1 MDYSSEKKIKIF
13 FTVTNDL
20 NGDRRMI
27 RICTSLESV
36 GYDVTLIGR
45 KLRNSTALI
54 QQPFRQQRM
63 YLFFTKG
70 KLFYIEYNIH
80 LFFKL
85 FFSSFDIICGI
96 DLDSILPCYFAAR
109 LKGKKKLVYDAHEL
123 FTDTPEVY
131 KRKTIRKIWLMVEKF
146 IIPKTDLRYTVSQ
159 SIADEFE
166 NRYGFKFELI
176 RNLPSIDN
184 KRWTIDDGNTKNIDF
199 LKSKIQNPKSKI
211 VYLGNL
217 NEGRGVEIA
226 IEALKF
232 LNDDVHLWI
241 IGDGNLRP
249 VLEAQVGISRDL
261 SGHQL
266 SERVKFFGFIPPN
279 QLPVILS
286 QAKIGLHVLESKG
299 LSYEYSLANKFF
311 DYIQAGLPSVFTN
324 LKEHKQLND
333 TYNIGIMIE
342 NADAKETAD
351 AVNLLLNDKK
361 LYQTLHENCLKAAT
375 ILCWENEEKEL
386 VRLYEQLSA
395 ITILPPG
402 EKKMFAHPTNQQ
414 NDQLTKNDFYIENGL
429 YVFTEAF
436 LLKRGYCCGN
446 GCRHC
451 PYQKMND

>member
-1 MDYSSEKKIKIF
+1 MDHYSDKKIKIF

-45 KLRNSTALI
+45 KLKNSTALI
-54 QQPFRQQRM
+54 QQAFRQQRM
-63 YLFFTKG
+63 NLFFIKG
-70 KLFYIEYNIH
+70 KLFYIEYNLR

-166 NRYGFKFELI
+166 KRYGLKFDLI
-176 RNLPSIDN
+176 RNLPSQLQITN
-184 KRWTIDDGNTKNIDF
+184 YELRIN
-199 LKSKIQNPKSKI
+199 SKENPKSKI

-241 IGDGNLRP
+241 IGDGDLRL
-249 VLEAQVGISRDL
+249 VLEKQVRISRDF
-261 SGHQL
+261 SGRQL
-266 SERVKFFGFIPPN
+266 SERVKFFGFIPPA
-279 QLPVILS
+279 QLGEILS
-286 QAKIGLHVLESKG
+286 QAKIGLHVLENKG

-342 NADAKETAD
+342 NADAKETTD
-351 AVNLLLNDKK
+351 AINLLLNDKK
-361 LYQTLHENCLKAAT
+361 LYQTLHENCLKAT
-375 ILCWENEEKEL
+375 PILCWENEEKEL
-386 VRLYEQLSA
+386 VKLYSQLVGGSVSQL
-395 ITILPPG
+395 IQNQPTKTDLL
-402 EKKMFAHPTNQQ
+402 TNQLTNQ
-414 NDQLTKNDFYIENGL
+414 STDQLTKNDFYIENGF
-429 YVFTEAF
+429 YVFTESF
-436 LLKRGYCCGN
+436 LLKRGYCCEN